1 MFICWLW
8 QQDGAVWAFSA
19 LSLLSLSCRRHERR
33 TRLQVG
39 AVALLMTDGRRGM
52 KGLMRGAVPLSPRL
66 PLATSM
72 RLPSLS
78 GARLQGAGTARM
90 QMSALSFW
98 SLLPLML
105 LCSDDDDVCSNWCSQ
120 CANSC

>member
-19 LSLLSLSCRRHERR
+19 LSLLSLSCR
-33 TRLQVG
+33 QVG

-78 GARLQGAGTARM
+78 CARLRGGDSPHADERSELLE
-90 QMSALSFW
+90 SASFNAT
-98 SLLPLML
+98 LL
-105 LCSDDDDVCSNWCSQ
+105 
-120 CANSC
+120 